1 MKIDQLLR
9 DRFRNEERLQEQQNM
24 IESLFLNIVLRGEI
38 QEEYAVFSAA
48 KRYDVLFENPIY
60 QIAVFE
66 TEGKMP

>member
-1 MKIDQLLR
+1 
-9 DRFRNEERLQEQQNM
+9 M
-24 IESLFLNIVLRGEI
+24 IESLFWNIVLRGEI